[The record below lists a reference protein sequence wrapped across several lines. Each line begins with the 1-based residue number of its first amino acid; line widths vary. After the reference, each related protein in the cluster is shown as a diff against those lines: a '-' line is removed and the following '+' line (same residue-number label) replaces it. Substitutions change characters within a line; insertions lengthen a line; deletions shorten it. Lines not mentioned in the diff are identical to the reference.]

1 MLTSSLAATPPV
13 LGTHGVDYVAR
24 REHVELQG
32 GEGRLEVVSVFL
44 PTLANR
50 AVLRVL
56 LAMLKSAYRVV
67 SILWRETTAAAAL
80 LAWGAG

>member
-1 MLTSSLAATPPV
+1 MVSTISRGESIYSFRAGKVV
-13 LGTHGVDYVAR
+13 LR
-24 REHVELQG
+24 WLRFF
-32 GEGRLEVVSVFL
+32 S

-56 LAMLKSAYRVV
+56 LAMLKSAYRAV
-67 SILWRETTAAAAL
+67 SILWMETTAAAAL